1 MFEDLIMQLEELG
14 VEYIEDY
21 DAGTLTIPVEDID
34 KVDLIEIINAVN
46 NSGLLF
52 TIDEISLIVQGGDAS
67 YEEEEELASPETD
80 YMDAAMA
87 DALNL

>member
-1 MFEDLIMQLEELG
+1 MFEDLIMQLEDLG
-14 VEYIEDY
+14 VEYVEDY
-21 DAGTLTIPVEDID
+21 EAGTLTIPIEDID
-34 KVDLIEIINAVN
+34 KVELIEIINAVN

-52 TIDEISLIVQGGDAS
+52 TIDEISLIVQSEGAS
-67 YEEEEELASPETD
+67 YEEEEELETD

>member
-1 MFEDLIMQLEELG
+1 MFEDLIMQLEDLG
-14 VEYIEDY
+14 VEYVEDY
-21 DAGTLTIPVEDID
+21 EAGTLTIPVEDID

-67 YEEEEELASPETD
+67 YEEEELASPETD